1 MTLEEVSAPAVRALL
16 APLLDG
22 RARGK
27 AAVFDADGTLWRGD
41 VGEELLRHLA
51 ARGALPSLA
60 EPRAAFHEYE
70 RRHAVDPVE
79 AYAFNAQVLAGLS
92 EAQLEEDCAALV
104 KQRFEGRI
112 FRFTRPWLEAL
123 SGAGL
128 EVWICSASPIWVV
141 EAGAALLGIPKARCL
156 GARCAV
162 DAGVVTARLEGPV
175 PAGDGKV
182 TWLERRG
189 LRPALA
195 VGNGE
200 LDEPMLRFAERAIVV
215 APHGDEGNGLVRAA
229 VSKGWP
235 IQRG

>member
-1 MTLEEVSAPAVRALL
+1 MRAVLE
-16 APLLDG
+16 PLLDG
-22 RARGK
+22 RARGR

-70 RRHAVDPVE
+70 RRHAVDPVA

-92 EAQLEEDCAALV
+92 QAQLAQDCAALV
-104 KQRFEGRI
+104 KERFEGRI
-112 FRFTRPWLEAL
+112 FRFTRPWLAAL
-123 SGAGL
+123 AAGGL
-128 EVWICSASPIWVV
+128 EVWVCSASPIWVV
-141 EAGAALLGIPKARCL
+141 EAGAALLGIPKERCL

-162 DAGVVTARLEGPV
+162 EAGVVTDRLEGPL

-182 TWLERRG
+182 TWLERKG
-189 LRPALA
+189 VRPVLA

-200 LDEPMLRFAERAIVV
+200 LDEPMLRFAEHAIVV

-229 VSKGWP
+229 VDRGWP